1 MPSER
6 TKRTYNSAR
15 RKEQARETRRKILT
29 AARELFFENG
39 YTGTSIDN
47 IANAAGVAVETI
59 YAAFGNKRSILTSIV
74 DVSVVGD
81 DLPVPLLERP
91 EIQAVHELSD
101 QRLVIK
107 KFSQDIYKVMQRMS
121 PVFEL
126 LRATAKLEP
135 DIDEYLKNLLKER
148 LHGMHYLIENLI
160 RIGPIRNQQDPNK
173 AAESVWAVSSA
184 EVFHLLI
191 VDLGWSKQQYV
202 LWLEEILTRVLLP

>member
-1 MPSER
+1 MPSDR

-15 RKEQARETRRKILT
+15 RKEQARETRRKILI

-59 YAAFGNKRSILTSIV
+59 YAAFGNKRSILTSLV

-91 EIQAVHELSD
+91 AIQAVRELSD
-101 QRLVIK
+101 QRLLLK
-107 KFSQDIYKVMQRMS
+107 KFSQDIYQVMQRMS

-135 DIDEYLKNLLKER
+135 DIDEYLENLLKER

-160 RIGPIRNQQDPNK
+160 RIGPLRDQQDPNK
-173 AAESVWAVSSA
+173 AAETVWAVSSA

-191 VDLGWSKQQYV
+191 VDLGWSEMQYV